1 MKYNDIDL
9 NLYKIFLAVADCKS
23 FSKAANN
30 LHITQPA
37 VSYAIKTL
45 EENLNAK
52 LFIRNYNQSILTK
65 EWEILIS
72 HIKKAY
78 NNILVGEKLLQD
90 SHNLIFGD
98 INIGVPTHIGTTLVM
113 PKICEFHKFHPNI
126 KFHILS
132 KSTNSMISLLEN
144 NSLDFIID
152 SFPIENTNRITLVN
166 LNRSK
171 TCFVSKNNLNE
182 SITENNYMNFD
193 FILPNKSTS
202 NRLMF
207 DELLSKQEITI
218 FPSVESYSTEM
229 AVQFVKEDFGIA
241 WLLKD
246 SIQYQ
251 LDNKMLYEVPTTFKL
266 PEIQLQL
273 AYIDNY
279 ISFPARKFIE
289 KYFIKNQSWFFMK

>member
-1 MKYNDIDL
+1 MKSNEIDL
-9 NLYKIFLAVADCKS
+9 NLYKIFLAVADYKS
-23 FSKAANN
+23 FSKAASN
-30 LHITQPA
+30 LYITQPA

-45 EENLNAK
+45 EENLNTK
-52 LFIRNYNQSILTK
+52 LFIRKYNQSILTK
-65 EWEILIS
+65 EGEILIS

-78 NNILVGEKLLQD
+78 NNILIGEKLIQD

-113 PKICEFHKFHPNI
+113 PKICEFHKLHPNI

-132 KSTNSMISLLEN
+132 KSTNSMINLLEN

-152 SFPIENTNRITLVN
+152 SFPIENTNKITLVN
-166 LNRSK
+166 LNRCK
-171 TCFVSKNNLNE
+171 TCFVSKNNLKE
-182 SITENNYMNFD
+182 SITKDNYMNFD

-207 DELLSKQEITI
+207 DELLLKQEIKI
-218 FPSVESYSTEM
+218 LPSVESYSTEM

-241 WLLKD
+241 WLLRD

-251 LDNKMLYEVPTTFKL
+251 LDNKILYDVPTTFEL

-273 AYIDNY
+273 AYIDNF

-289 KYFIKNQSWFFMK
+289 EYFIKDQS

>member
-1 MKYNDIDL
+1 MKSNEIDL
-9 NLYKIFLAVADCKS
+9 NLYKIFLAVADYKS
-23 FSKAANN
+23 FSKAASN
-30 LHITQPA
+30 LYITQPA

-45 EENLNAK
+45 EENLNTK
-52 LFIRNYNQSILTK
+52 LFIRKYNQSILTK
-65 EWEILIS
+65 EGEILIS

-78 NNILVGEKLLQD
+78 NNILIGEKLIQD

-113 PKICEFHKFHPNI
+113 PKICEFHKLHPNI

-132 KSTNSMISLLEN
+132 KSTNSMINLLEN

-152 SFPIENTNRITLVN
+152 SFPIENTNKITLVN
-166 LNRSK
+166 LNRCK
-171 TCFVSKNNLNE
+171 TCFVSKNNLKE
-182 SITENNYMNFD
+182 SISKDNYMDFD

-207 DELLSKQEITI
+207 DELLSKQEIKI
-218 FPSVESYSTEM
+218 LPSVESYSTEM

-241 WLLKD
+241 WLLRD

-251 LDNKMLYEVPTTFKL
+251 LDNEILYDVPTTFEL

-273 AYIDNY
+273 AYIDNF

-289 KYFIKNQSWFFMK
+289 EYFIKDQSWFFMK

>member
-1 MKYNDIDL
+1 MKSNEIDL
-9 NLYKIFLAVADCKS
+9 NLYKIFLAVADYKS
-23 FSKAANN
+23 FSKAASN
-30 LHITQPA
+30 LYITQPA

-45 EENLNAK
+45 EENLNTK
-52 LFIRNYNQSILTK
+52 LFIRKYNQSILTK
-65 EWEILIS
+65 EGEILIS

-78 NNILVGEKLLQD
+78 NNILIGEKLIQD

-113 PKICEFHKFHPNI
+113 PKICEFHKLHPNI

-132 KSTNSMISLLEN
+132 KSTNSMINLLEN

-152 SFPIENTNRITLVN
+152 SFPIENTNKITLVN
-166 LNRSK
+166 LNRCK
-171 TCFVSKNNLNE
+171 TCFVSKNNLKE
-182 SITENNYMNFD
+182 SITKDNYMNFD

-207 DELLSKQEITI
+207 DELLSKQEIKI
-218 FPSVESYSTEM
+218 LPSVESYSTEM
-229 AVQFVKEDFGIA
+229 AVQFVKENFGIA
-241 WLLKD
+241 WLLRD

-251 LDNKMLYEVPTTFKL
+251 LDNKILYDVPTTFEL

-273 AYIDNY
+273 AYIDNF

-289 KYFIKNQSWFFMK
+289 EYFIKDQS

>member
-273 AYIDNY
+273 AYIDNF

-289 KYFIKNQSWFFMK
+289 KYFIKNQS

>member
-1 MKYNDIDL
+1 MKSNEIDL
-9 NLYKIFLAVADCKS
+9 NLYKIFLAVADYKS
-23 FSKAANN
+23 FSKAASN
-30 LHITQPA
+30 LYITQPA

-45 EENLNAK
+45 EENLNTK
-52 LFIRNYNQSILTK
+52 LFIRKYNQSILTK
-65 EWEILIS
+65 EGEILIS

-78 NNILVGEKLLQD
+78 NNILIGEKLIQD

-113 PKICEFHKFHPNI
+113 PKICEFHKLHPNI

-132 KSTNSMISLLEN
+132 KSTNSMINLLEN

-152 SFPIENTNRITLVN
+152 SFPIENTNKITLVN
-166 LNRSK
+166 LNRCK
-171 TCFVSKNNLNE
+171 TCFVSKNNLKE
-182 SITENNYMNFD
+182 SISKDNYMDFD

-207 DELLSKQEITI
+207 DELLSKQEIKI
-218 FPSVESYSTEM
+218 LPSVESYSTEM

-241 WLLKD
+241 WLLRD

-251 LDNKMLYEVPTTFKL
+251 LDNKILYDVPTTFEL

-273 AYIDNY
+273 AYIDNF

-289 KYFIKNQSWFFMK
+289 EYFIKDQS

>member
-1 MKYNDIDL
+1 MKSNEIDL
-9 NLYKIFLAVADCKS
+9 NLYKIFLAVADYKS
-23 FSKAANN
+23 FSKAASN
-30 LHITQPA
+30 LYITQPA

-45 EENLNAK
+45 EENLNTK
-52 LFIRNYNQSILTK
+52 LFIRKYNQSILTK
-65 EWEILIS
+65 EGEILIS

-78 NNILVGEKLLQD
+78 NNILIGEKLIQD

-113 PKICEFHKFHPNI
+113 PKICEFHKLHPNI

-132 KSTNSMISLLEN
+132 KSTNSMINLLEN

-152 SFPIENTNRITLVN
+152 SFPIENTNKITLVN
-166 LNRSK
+166 LNRCK
-171 TCFVSKNNLNE
+171 TCFVSKNNLKE
-182 SITENNYMNFD
+182 SISKDNYMDFD

-207 DELLSKQEITI
+207 DELLSKQEIKI
-218 FPSVESYSTEM
+218 LPSVESYSTEM

-241 WLLKD
+241 WLLRD

-251 LDNKMLYEVPTTFKL
+251 LDNEILYDVPTTFEL

-273 AYIDNY
+273 AYIDNF

-289 KYFIKNQSWFFMK
+289 EYFIKDQS

>member
-65 EWEILIS
+65 EGEILIS

-289 KYFIKNQSWFFMK
+289 KYFIKNQS

>member
-65 EWEILIS
+65 EGEILIS

-78 NNILVGEKLLQD
+78 NNILVGEKFLQD

-273 AYIDNY
+273 AYIDNF

-289 KYFIKNQSWFFMK
+289 KYFIKNQS

>member
-1 MKYNDIDL
+1 MPLLFNNCWML
-9 NLYKIFLAVADCKS
+9 NLYKIFLAVADYKS

-30 LHITQPA
+30 LYITQPA

-45 EENLNAK
+45 EENLNTK
-52 LFIRNYNQSILTK
+52 LFIRKYNQSILTK
-65 EWEILIS
+65 EGEILIS

-78 NNILVGEKLLQD
+78 NNILIGEKLIQD

-113 PKICEFHKFHPNI
+113 PKICEFHKLHSNI

-132 KSTNSMISLLEN
+132 KSTNSMINLLEN

-152 SFPIENTNRITLVN
+152 SFPIENTSKITIVN
-166 LNRSK
+166 LNRCK
-171 TCFVSKNNLNE
+171 TCFVSKNNLKE
-182 SITENNYMNFD
+182 SISKENYMDFD

-207 DELLSKQEITI
+207 DELLSKQEIKI
-218 FPSVESYSTEM
+218 LPSVESYSTEM

-241 WLLKD
+241 WLLRD

-251 LDNKMLYEVPTTFKL
+251 LDNKILYDVPTTFEL

-273 AYIDNY
+273 AYIDNF

-289 KYFIKNQSWFFMK
+289 KYFIKNQS

>member
-1 MKYNDIDL
+1 MKSNEIDL
-9 NLYKIFLAVADCKS
+9 NLYKIFLAVADYKS

-30 LHITQPA
+30 LYITQPA

-45 EENLNAK
+45 EENLNTK
-52 LFIRNYNQSILTK
+52 LFIRKYNQSILTK
-65 EWEILIS
+65 EGEILIS
-72 HIKKAY
+72 HIKTAY
-78 NNILVGEKLLQD
+78 NNILIGEKLIQD

-113 PKICEFHKFHPNI
+113 PKICEFHKLHPNI

-132 KSTNSMISLLEN
+132 KSTNSMINLLDN

-152 SFPIENTNRITLVN
+152 SFPIENTSKITIVN
-166 LNRSK
+166 LNRCK
-171 TCFVSKNNLNE
+171 TCFVSKNNLKE
-182 SITENNYMNFD
+182 SISKENYMDFD

-207 DELLSKQEITI
+207 DELLSKQEIKI
-218 FPSVESYSTEM
+218 LPSVESYSTEM

-241 WLLKD
+241 WLLRD

-251 LDNKMLYEVPTTFKL
+251 LDNKILYDVPTTFEL

-273 AYIDNY
+273 AYIDNF

-289 KYFIKNQSWFFMK
+289 KYFIKNQS

>member
-1 MKYNDIDL
+1 MKSNEIDL
-9 NLYKIFLAVADCKS
+9 NLYKIFLAVADYKS

-30 LHITQPA
+30 LYITQPA

-45 EENLNAK
+45 EENLNTK
-52 LFIRNYNQSILTK
+52 LFIRKYNQSILTK
-65 EWEILIS
+65 EGEILIS

-78 NNILVGEKLLQD
+78 NNILIGEKLIQD

-113 PKICEFHKFHPNI
+113 PKICEFHKLHPNI

-132 KSTNSMISLLEN
+132 KSTNSMINLLEN

-152 SFPIENTNRITLVN
+152 SFPIENTSKITIVN
-166 LNRSK
+166 LNRCK
-171 TCFVSKNNLNE
+171 TCFVSKNNLKE
-182 SITENNYMNFD
+182 SISKENYMDFD

-207 DELLSKQEITI
+207 DELLSKQEIKI
-218 FPSVESYSTEM
+218 LPSVESYSTEM

-241 WLLKD
+241 WLLRD
-246 SIQYQ
+246 SIHYQ
-251 LDNKMLYEVPTTFKL
+251 LDNKILYDVPTTFEL

-273 AYIDNY
+273 AYIDNF

-289 KYFIKNQSWFFMK
+289 KYFIKNQS

>member
-65 EWEILIS
+65 EGEILIS

-273 AYIDNY
+273 AYIDNF

-289 KYFIKNQSWFFMK
+289 KYFIKNQS

>member
-289 KYFIKNQSWFFMK
+289 KYFIKNQS

>member
-65 EWEILIS
+65 EGEILIS

-126 KFHILS
+126 KFHILC

-273 AYIDNY
+273 AYIDNF

-289 KYFIKNQSWFFMK
+289 KYFIKNQS

>member
-1 MKYNDIDL
+1 M

-65 EWEILIS
+65 EGEILIS

-289 KYFIKNQSWFFMK
+289 KYFIKNQS

>member
-1 MKYNDIDL
+1 M
-9 NLYKIFLAVADCKS
+9 
-23 FSKAANN
+23 
-30 LHITQPA
+30 
-37 VSYAIKTL
+37 
-45 EENLNAK
+45 
-52 LFIRNYNQSILTK
+52 
-65 EWEILIS
+65 
-72 HIKKAY
+72 
-78 NNILVGEKLLQD
+78 
-90 SHNLIFGD
+90 IFGD

-289 KYFIKNQSWFFMK
+289 KYFIKNQS